1 MISMKTAPEGGS
13 VQKTLLDK
21 QKSSLKK
28 YRELF
33 VGDSGIWFLLIYEL
47 VIFLFSWVP
56 GALGIMLRKLFYPLI
71 LKQVGRGVIF
81 GRNITIRHPQ
91 KIRIGSH
98 TLLDDNVVLDAKG
111 SKNEG
116 IYLGENVIVGRNTI
130 LSCKEGSIFL
140 EDYTNVSA
148 NCMMLSET
156 MIRIGK
162 YSFLA
167 GQCYLVAG
175 GNHSYVKT
183 DIPIMFQ
190 PSLDKGG
197 IMVGE
202 DVWMGASVTV
212 LDGVT
217 IGKGSIIGAGAVIK
231 DPLPEY
237 SISVGVPAKVIKNRR
252 NSG

>member
-1 MISMKTAPEGGS
+1 MKTAPVGGS
-13 VQKTLLDK
+13 VQKALLDK
-21 QKSSLKK
+21 QKSYLRK

-33 VGDSGIWFLLIYEL
+33 VGDAGFWFLLKYEL
-47 VIFLFSWVP
+47 VMLFFSWIP
-56 GALGIMLRKLFYPLI
+56 GALGFWLRKVFYPSI
-71 LKQVGRGVIF
+71 LKQVGRGVVF
-81 GRNITIRHPQ
+81 GRNITIRHPR
-91 KIRIGSH
+91 KIWIGAN

-111 SKNEG
+111 SENEG
-116 IYLGENVIVGRNTI
+116 IHLGENVIIGRNTI

-140 EDYTNVSA
+140 EDYANISA

-156 MIRIGK
+156 VIRVGK

-175 GNHSYVKT
+175 GNHSFAKT
-183 DIPIMFQ
+183 DIPVMFQ

-197 IMVGE
+197 ISVGD

-217 IGKGSIIGAGAVIK
+217 IGSGSVIGAGAVIK
-231 DPLPEY
+231 DSLPEY
-237 SISVGVPAKVIKNRR
+237 SVSVGVPAKVIKSRR
-252 NSG
+252 DSD